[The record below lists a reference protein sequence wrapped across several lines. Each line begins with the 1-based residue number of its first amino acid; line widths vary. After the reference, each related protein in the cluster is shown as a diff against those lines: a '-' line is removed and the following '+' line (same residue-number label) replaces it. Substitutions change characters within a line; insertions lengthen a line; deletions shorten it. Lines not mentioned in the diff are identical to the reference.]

1 MPVPTAAGAPLTATA
16 TVNLDHL
23 RHNARMLQERAG
35 RAAVMGV
42 VKANAYGHGAVP
54 VARALRDEGIRR
66 FAVANLPEALEL
78 REAGFE
84 EPIQVFAA
92 PLPAYLPAYAAHD
105 LGVTVSSTDV
115 ADAVIRAAREH
126 EPLRVHVKVDT
137 GMGRIGVAPAEAADV
152 AERLANARGVQLD
165 GLWTHL
171 SSADEEDLSFTHRQ
185 LDWFDSVVDAVGHHA
200 AHVHVAN
207 SAGLLALPHRTT
219 RYPRPIVRIGLA
231 LYGLAPRPGMPSAD
245 DLLPVL
251 RLTSRVTHVKTVAP
265 GTPISYGRTWYADRT
280 TRIAT
285 VGAGYADGYP
295 RLVSNRA
302 VVGINGRRYPV
313 VGAVCM
319 DMFMVDLGPPASS
332 GDRPQVEAGTEVVLF
347 GAGGPSTDEV
357 AAWAET
363 ITYEIC
369 TGVGPRVPRR
379 YVPDEAGTG

>member
-1 MPVPTAAGAPLTATA
+1 
-16 TVNLDHL
+16 
-23 RHNARMLQERAG
+23 
-35 RAAVMGV
+35 MGV
-42 VKANAYGHGAVP
+42 VKADAYGHGAVP
-54 VARALRDEGIRR
+54 VARALQEEGIRR

-92 PLPAYLPAYAAHD
+92 PLADYLPAYAAHD
-105 LGVTVSSTDV
+105 LGVTVSSPAV
-115 ADAVIRAAREH
+115 AEAVIRTAQEG
-126 EPLRVHVKVDT
+126 ESLRVHVKVDT
-137 GMGRIGVAPAEAADV
+137 GMGRVGVSPTEAAAV
-152 AERLANARGVQLD
+152 VERLADARGVHLD

-185 LDWFDSVVDAVGHHA
+185 LDRFDAVVDAVGHHA

-207 SAGLLALPHRTT
+207 SAGLLALPRRTT
-219 RYPRPIVRIGLA
+219 RYRHPIVRIGLA
-231 LYGLAPRPGMPSAD
+231 LYGLAPRPGMPGTE

-251 RLTSRVTHVKTVAP
+251 GLSSLVTHVKTVEP
-265 GTPISYGRTWYADRT
+265 GTPVSYGRTWHADRT

-319 DMFMVDLGPPASS
+319 DMFMVDLGPPASTS
-332 GDRPQVEAGTEVVLF
+332 VGSPVEAGTEVVLF

-369 TGVGPRVPRR
+369 TGVGPRVPRQ
-379 YVPDEAGTG
+379 YLPEATTIR